1 MFQFLNTDDPVMT
14 TSDNESYVKIPG
26 SVIFDGDFADYT
38 EIEDFYNTV
47 MAILCVLCG
56 GLAAGLTVGLL
67 SFDVTKLEVKLM
79 IGSNEEKKAAESI
92 IPIVKRHHLLLVTL
106 LLFNSIANETLP
118 IFLGTLVPNYIAVI
132 ISVTLVLVFGE
143 IIPTALCTG
152 SNQLLLAARYIGLV
166 YFLLFIFYPI
176 AYPIGKLLD
185 YLIGTEEGSSSISR
199 EELEAIVKLQSADY
213 QRLSRENSLILRT
226 SSSHDNLTFLAKSS
240 TNKQRYHA
248 LETEDD
254 NNDDLNL
261 GSLSSYEVN
270 LMTGILKLSR
280 VTVKDAM
287 IPIKNVFMISSSTKL
302 DEKSMYDILDCGF
315 SRIPVFKR
323 KDKQHVMGYLLVKEL
338 IVVCQSL
345 FYPYIA
351 IANHCILVVA
361 RCGVKKKQ

>member
-1 MFQFLNTDDPVMT
+1 MLRFLSGDDVVMT
-14 TSDNESYVKIPG
+14 ASDNETYIEIPG

-38 EIEDFYNTV
+38 EIEDFYNTI

-79 IGSNEEKKAAESI
+79 IGSNEEKKAAEAI

-152 SNQLLLAARYIGLV
+152 SNQLLLAARYTGLV
-166 YFLLFIFYPI
+166 YFLFFIFYPI
-176 AYPIGKLLD
+176 SYPIGKLLD
-185 YLIGTEEGSSSISR
+185 HLIGSEEGSSSISR
-199 EELEAIVKLQSADY
+199 EELEAIVMLQSADY
-213 QRLSRENSLILRT
+213 KRLSRENSLISRT
-226 SSSHDNLTFLAKSS
+226 ASHDNLSLLAK
-240 TNKQRYHA
+240 TGNTQPKQRYNA
-248 LETEDD
+248 LETNDVDDDD
-254 NNDDLNL
+254 NLNF

-280 VTVKDAM
+280 VTIKDAM
-287 IPIKNVFMISSSTKL
+287 IPMKKIFKISSSTKL
-302 DEKSMYDILDCGF
+302 DEKSMFDILDCGF

-323 KDKQHVMGYLLVKEL
+323 KDKQHMMGYLLVKEL
-338 IVVCQSL
+338 IVVRHISVSFSIYL
-345 FYPYIA
+345 
-351 IANHCILVVA
+351 
-361 RCGVKKKQ
+361 